1 MDKYQQVSEKL
12 REIRL
17 ELEKLGLWDV
27 ERPEDEAFTTDIPF
41 NMNTMEF
48 HQWLRF
54 VLVETFDAVI
64 ENRAPLPENV
74 KIFPYATE
82 VYRNKITEYRELLQA
97 IYNFDKVFES

>member
-48 HQWLRF
+48 HEWLRF

-64 ENRAPLPENV
+64 ENRAPLFRMPL
-74 KIFPYATE
+74 KSTE
-82 VYRNKITEYRELLQA
+82 IK
-97 IYNFDKVFES
+97 